1 MDSSIHNVK
10 EVSVTSRELGK
21 GLGMTTRVIVSSQ
34 PSWSKE
40 TTTEE
45 IILFSNTKKSSNILR
60 GWSYMKLYLIILSH
74 S

>member
-10 EVSVTSRELGK
+10 EVRVTSRELGE

-34 PSWSKE
+34 PSWSEE

-45 IILFSNTKKSSNILR
+45 SILFSNGKLINSFNGKSVPHQKR
-60 GWSYMKLYLIILSH
+60 DK
-74 S
+74 

>member
-10 EVSVTSRELGK
+10 EVRVTSRELGE

-34 PSWSKE
+34 PSWSEE

-45 IILFSNTKKSSNILR
+45 IILFSNGNLINSFNGKSVPHQKR
-60 GWSYMKLYLIILSH
+60 DK
-74 S
+74 